1 MQRLAFGSVRLH
13 RLSVDLLRGP
23 VCSIADSTCKSAGHR
38 MILTAARSSTLSARL
53 SFITEG
59 HHNLEKHCSTSSQ
72 VDNNKSVKQI
82 ISVHDNYCSSM
93 TGSLL
98 KAFNFGNHSGLYLN
112 NYFSYLNCTFKA
124 PPLHDCQTA
133 CTAKVTVA
141 SDSEELREWRRRKR
155 MDRAAT
161 PPHFT
166 VSMCPA
172 VDHLTMA
179 AG

>member
-98 KAFNFGNHSGLYLN
+98 KAFNFGKPTNRLGSR
-112 NYFSYLNCTFKA
+112 
-124 PPLHDCQTA
+124 
-133 CTAKVTVA
+133 VTVA